1 MSDEIVAATDDSWFD
16 NQLREWADKGWDIE
30 EVADYLNENS
40 ANATEAL
47 MRVEYLI
54 GASEQLVA
62 RMNYDWL
69 ERIDISSGLFAEWSE
84 ALTNPMNFEQIVV
97 RYEEWAKD
105 NRRWELI
112 LHNSQRNWESVM
124 LGAERALVL
133 ARCDSLD
140 ESSKP
145 AINLLIP
152 MMSDP
157 NSFGEIDTMLAEIEE
172 NEARQKRTVYAAI
185 ESLQSDGY
193 NVGYIAEM
201 NLVDAINEITHRQKL
216 HNLHEII
223 RLQIIDEIAEYD
235 DELADKFENQ
245 RKLLLNNDSEE
256 AILELSEQVSNMGL
270 DLKKR
275 LSKINL
281 EIANWTEAGIVFPT
295 AAIVA
300 KDMFEWE
307 TNLPELSIDIEKHL
321 VQVERY
327 KFYSNRMNEVG
338 SATQYIGYLDQTD
351 ALAEIVDELEL
362 RWQEAELE
370 CYSVIENFQE
380 QGLVLD
386 DWNTRIE
393 ADPINSLDLIK
404 FNSENWQKRLDC
416 IDNLLKIDISFE
428 GKNDVEQRI
437 NLLREIDAGED
448 VIQDTEEM
456 IARLV
461 RRRSRHRALLE
472 KELMQLIA
480 AGKASEDTAS
490 NKFDLAGFEDFV
502 ANARIHGSTNNAT
515 LSGNSIISGKIGQR
529 ITEKIDFELNLFEA
543 AGWYVNDIRSIF
555 DSNPMRVARLLS
567 EIRSHMKNHDSL
579 RRRLVS
585 MPWNRNIALALQIQE
600 EMRDPLRL
608 AKITEQIPAMMRTL
622 ATSEVEDE
630 GFTFTPWKPTPIR
643 KTLLPIPEQLMQPV
657 DSLGDAHEAI
667 LESMEY
673 EKQIREDENVREDE
687 IIREDGLTDH
697 EFWEDEKWSATRWS
711 QWREKQDEL
720 KLAKQEEKEE
730 KVHREPASE
739 DVKPLPSQQKKSK
752 SINPNESVEIE
763 HLHIIMKK
771 LGLYEEYNQ
780 DADTAQQI
788 SEIRRSLAKNVGIE
802 PRDIRVDRMLRLIL
816 RLLPQSNEHDNKRK
830 LLIMKIASGLK
841 RYQNWIKM
849 RLEARHK
856 AGKNNLILDSATL
869 GKALE
874 RIPGPG
880 FRVPLER
887 DEKELPALNEMAD
900 LALEVDKLISTLNLS
915 SSSGVVVSAQ

>member
-54 GASEQLVA
+54 GASEQLIA
-62 RMNYDWL
+62 RMNTDWL

-97 RYEEWAKD
+97 RYEEWAKH
-105 NRRWELI
+105 NRRWELV
-112 LHNSQRNWESVM
+112 LYNSQRNWESVM
-124 LGAERALVL
+124 LGAERTLIL

-157 NSFGEIDTMLAEIEE
+157 NSFGEIDTMISEIEE

-193 NVGYIAEM
+193 EVEYIAEM

-235 DELADKFENQ
+235 DELADKFETE

-256 AILELSEQVSNMGL
+256 AILELSKQVSNMGL

-281 EIANWTEAGIVFPT
+281 EIANWADAGIVFPT
-295 AAIVA
+295 TVIVA

-307 TNLPELSIDIEKHL
+307 TNLPELAIDIEKHL

-327 KFYSNRMNEVG
+327 NFYSNRMNDVG
-338 SATQYIGYLDQTD
+338 LATQYIGYLDQTD
-351 ALAEIVDELEL
+351 TLTEIVDELEL

-370 CYSVIENFQE
+370 CYSIIEKFQGH
-380 QGLVLD
+380 GLVLD

-393 ADPINSLDLIK
+393 ADPINSLNLIN
-404 FNSENWQKRLDC
+404 FNSKKWQKRLDC
-416 IDNLLKIDISFE
+416 IDKLLKIDISFE

-437 NLLREIDAGED
+437 NLLREIEAGED
-448 VIQDTEEM
+448 VIQDTEAM

-472 KELMQLIA
+472 KELMELIA

-502 ANARIHGSTNNAT
+502 ANARIHGSANNAT

-529 ITEKIDFELNLFEA
+529 ITEKIDVELNLFEA
-543 AGWYVNDIRSIF
+543 AGWYISDIRSIF

-567 EIRSHMKNHDSL
+567 DVRSHMNNHDAL

-585 MPWNRNIALALQIQE
+585 MPWNRNVALALQIQE
-600 EMRDPLRL
+600 EMRDPLKL
-608 AKITEQIPAMMRTL
+608 AKINDQIPAMMKTL

-630 GFTFTPWKPTPIR
+630 DFTFTPWKPIPIR
-643 KTLLPIPEQLMQPV
+643 KTLLPIPEQIMQPV
-657 DSLGDAHEAI
+657 DALGDAHEAM
-667 LESMEY
+667 LESMEH
-673 EKQIREDENVREDE
+673 EGHDLEEENVREDE
-687 IIREDGLTDH
+687 IVREDGLTDH
-697 EFWEDEKWSATRWS
+697 EFWEDEKWSAERWRW
-711 QWREKQDEL
+711 WREKHG
-720 KLAKQEEKEE
+720 EKEE
-730 KVHREPASE
+730 AVNTESPLE
-739 DVKPLPSQQKKSK
+739 DVGPESSQQKSSK
-752 SINPNESVEIE
+752 SINVDESVEIE

-771 LGLYEEYNQ
+771 LGLDEEYNQ

-816 RLLPQSNEHDNKRK
+816 RLLPQSNEHDNRRK

-887 DEKELPALNEMAD
+887 DQKELPALNEMAD
-900 LALEVDKLISTLNLS
+900 LAVEVDKLLSTMNLS

>member
-1 MSDEIVAATDDSWFD
+1 MSDEIVAATDNSWFD
-16 NQLREWADKGWDIE
+16 NQLRDWADKGWDIE
-30 EVADYLNENS
+30 GVADYLNENS

-54 GASEQLVA
+54 GASEQLIA

-69 ERIDISSGLFAEWSE
+69 DRVDISNGLFAEWSD

-97 RYEEWAKD
+97 RYEEWAKH

-124 LGAERALVL
+124 LGAERTLVL

-157 NSFGEIDTMLAEIEE
+157 SSFSEIDTMISDIEE

-185 ESLQSDGY
+185 EGLQSDGY
-193 NVGYIAEM
+193 EVEYIAEM

-235 DELADKFENQ
+235 DGLADKFETQ

-256 AILELSEQVSNMGL
+256 SIQELSKQVSNMGL

-281 EIANWTEAGIVFPT
+281 EIANWAEAGIVFPT
-295 AAIVA
+295 TAIVA

-307 TNLPELSIDIEKHL
+307 TNLPELTIDIEKHL

-327 KFYSNRMNEVG
+327 NFYSNRMNDVG
-338 SATQYIGYLDQTD
+338 LATQYIGYLDQTD
-351 ALAEIVDELEL
+351 TLAEMVDELEL

-370 CYSVIENFQE
+370 CYSVIEKFQGR
-380 QGLVLD
+380 GLVLD

-393 ADPINSLDLIK
+393 ADPINSLNLIK
-404 FNSENWQKRLDC
+404 FNAEKWQKRLDC
-416 IDNLLKIDISFE
+416 IDELLKIDISFE
-428 GKNDVEQRI
+428 GKSDVEQRI

-448 VIQDTEEM
+448 VIQDSEVM

-461 RRRSRHRALLE
+461 RRRSRHRTLLE
-472 KELMQLIA
+472 KELMELIA

-490 NKFDLAGFEDFV
+490 NKLDLASFEDFV
-502 ANARIHGSTNNAT
+502 ANARKHGSTNNAT

-529 ITEKIDFELNLFEA
+529 ITEKIDYELNLFES
-543 AGWYVNDIRSIF
+543 AGWYVNDMRSIF

-567 EIRSHMKNHDSL
+567 DVRNHMNNHDAL
-579 RRRLVS
+579 RRRLVN
-585 MPWNRNIALALQIQE
+585 MPWNRNVALALQIQE

-608 AKITEQIPAMMRTL
+608 AKINEQIPAMMKTL
-622 ATSEVEDE
+622 AMSEVEDE
-630 GFTFTPWKPTPIR
+630 DFTFTPWQPTPIR
-643 KTLLPIPEQLMQPV
+643 KTLLPIPEQIMQPV
-657 DSLGDAHEAI
+657 DSLGDAHEAM
-667 LESMEY
+667 LESMEH
-673 EKQIREDENVREDE
+673 EEQDLEEENLREDE
-687 IIREDGLTDH
+687 IVREDGLTDH
-697 EFWEDEKWSATRWS
+697 EFWEDEKWSAERWRW
-711 QWREKQDEL
+711 WREKHG
-720 KLAKQEEKEE
+720 EKEE
-730 KVHREPASE
+730 AVYTEAPLE
-739 DVKPLPSQQKKSK
+739 DVESESSQQKTSK
-752 SINPNESVEIE
+752 SINVDDSVEIE

-771 LGLYEEYNQ
+771 LGLDEEYNQ

-816 RLLPQSNEHDNKRK
+816 RLLPQSNEHDNRRK

-856 AGKNNLILDSATL
+856 AGKNNLILDSAIL

-887 DEKELPALNEMAD
+887 DQKELPALNEMAD
-900 LALEVDKLISTLNLS
+900 LAVEVDKLISTMNLS